1 MGTVMAGTLCHE
13 TGPQLPPPLVFDGT
27 LLCLMLAGLHPA
39 KPALARGAS
48 RVGVRGAAGAPLG
61 APPDII
67 KELEHQRARQ
77 AEQLQI
83 EAQARQQL
91 EDMLLRIERH
101 YKVSTSKMSSSCRL
115 RMEPWCSWIRVDM
128 GEGEGGEETGSLGE
142 GRKDIVMF
150 MLGMGQQGH
159 LDTQLSP

>member
-1 MGTVMAGTLCHE
+1 M
-13 TGPQLPPPLVFDGT
+13 
-27 LLCLMLAGLHPA
+27 

-48 RVGVRGAAGAPLG
+48 RVGARPAPLG

-101 YKVSTSKMSSSCRL
+101 YKVTPPLHSGRQDRTARSCHAAVPTEWVASQDSSCAGTTTTAVFNIIAITSMISIITIVSLQPAVLAVRARPL
-115 RMEPWCSWIRVDM
+115 QRVWRMQNLGSWS
-128 GEGEGGEETGSLGE
+128 E
-142 GRKDIVMF
+142 
-150 MLGMGQQGH
+150 
-159 LDTQLSP
+159 